1 MEVRRN
7 MVRKTVSINLTEKE
21 LELLEELKN
30 RLGLRHYTEVIRMAI
45 RLAYRHYFP
54 EERPQR

>member
-1 MEVRRN
+1 
-7 MVRKTVSINLTEKE
+7 MVRKTLSISFTEKE
-21 LELLEELKN
+21 LELLEELRN

-54 EERPQR
+54 EERF